1 MPTDNMTIRIVT
13 DSTSDLPAGMAKQY
27 GIEVVP
33 CFINFGDESYRDGV
47 DISRGQFYQ
56 RLGETAAL
64 PKTSAPGAGAF
75 QKAYEKLACGGAKHI
90 LSMHIHSGLSN
101 LADAARLAAQAV
113 KSTKVTVIEM
123 GQVAA
128 GLGFQVVNA
137 ARLALMGVDPETIL
151 SNIREWETRTFVF
164 AALDTVDYLRASG
177 RVPALAAKLADLLR
191 IKPIIQLHQGK
202 IRLVGRVRTSAQAV
216 ARLLECAADLQP
228 LEQVAVLHTH
238 AWERAKS
245 LQAALKERIAHGMN
259 VSVSEATPVLGVHVG
274 PGGVG
279 LACLRGQ

>member
-1 MPTDNMTIRIVT
+1 MTIRIVT
-13 DSTSDLPAGMAKQY
+13 DSTCDLPARTAEQY
-27 GIEVVP
+27 GIAVVP
-33 CFINFGDESYRDGV
+33 CFINFGDESYRDGI
-47 DISRGQFYQ
+47 DISRSQFYQ
-56 RLGETAAL
+56 RLGEEALL

-75 QKAYEKLACGGAKHI
+75 QKAYEQQARGGARHI

-101 LADAARLAAQAV
+101 LSNAARLAAQAV
-113 KSTKVTVIEM
+113 NPIKVTVIEM

-137 ARLALMGVDPETIL
+137 ARLALEGAGLDTIL
-151 SNIREWETRTFVF
+151 ASIREWETRTFVY
-164 AALDTVDYLRASG
+164 AALDRVDYLRAGG
-177 RVPALAAKLADLLR
+177 RVPALAAKLANLLR

-216 ARLLECAADLQP
+216 AGLLECGARLQP

-238 AWERAKS
+238 ALEKAKS
-245 LQAALKERIAHGMN
+245 LQAALKEKVALGLDVRI
-259 VSVSEATPVLGVHVG
+259 SEATPVLGVHVG